1 MCPSNPA
8 SASQVQGIHSSPWL
22 VTARL
27 VKTRG
32 ARHGGTETIPAL
44 RRLRQEDLEFEAR
57 LCKANMSKKKK
68 KKKPGEASFLL
79 SHTVCFVLFCSFIK
93 QKGEAE
99 STAEKPEQCSS
110 HKAPGSLS
118 QNLPSLQRLI
128 QTIPRLGV
136 GGDEAG

>member
-44 RRLRQEDLEFEAR
+44 RRLRQEDLEFEDR

-68 KKKPGEASFLL
+68 SLEKLVSF
-79 SHTVCFVLFCSFIK
+79 SHTQFALFYSVLS
-93 QKGEAE
+93 
-99 STAEKPEQCSS
+99 
-110 HKAPGSLS
+110 
-118 QNLPSLQRLI
+118 
-128 QTIPRLGV
+128 
-136 GGDEAG
+136 